1 MRRRNAAPGPPRLW
15 ACCPQQEEPPSVSL
29 ELRAWPVGG
38 AAATA
43 AQSLSFPSGSSFCL
57 CRSQLDLNLVGWNV
71 EERCVLNEITLRR
84 TVCQKKFESFLSS
97 WKIKK
102 ISVHFVLVYF
112 RTVRKEYITA
122 KYVDHRFSRK
132 TCSSSSAKLNELLEA
147 VKSRDLLVLVQVYAE
162 GVGLMEPLLE
172 PGQVTASPKA
182 GWGGCGKPV

>member
-57 CRSQLDLNLVGWNV
+57 CCSQLDLNLVGWNV

-84 TVCQKKFESFLSS
+84 TVCQKKIESFLSS

-102 ISVHFVLVYF
+102 SQFILFWSILGPYGRNISLQSMQIIDFHGRPVP
-112 RTVRKEYITA
+112 
-122 KYVDHRFSRK
+122 
-132 TCSSSSAKLNELLEA
+132 SSSAKLNELLEA

-182 GWGGCGKPV
+182 G